1 MYAAVLWICV
11 RVFDADSGNDICISS
26 TKANISTAD
35 FKEIVE
41 EDKYVTKLSSVL
53 TSDFVLC

>member
-1 MYAAVLWICV
+1 MYLHVLWICV
-11 RVFDADSGNDICISS
+11 RVFDADSRNDICISS
-26 TKANISTAD
+26 KKANISTGA

-53 TSDFVLC
+53 TSDFDLC

>member
-1 MYAAVLWICV
+1 MYLVVLWICE

-26 TKANISTAD
+26 TKANISMGA
-35 FKEIVE
+35 FKEVVK

-53 TSDFVLC
+53 TSDFDLC